1 MKKNMGSIDK
11 LVRLTIAIALI
22 VLFYAGVIKGTLGI
36 LLLILALILTITSL
50 VQFCPLYTI
59 FGIKTCKKN

>member
-1 MKKNMGSIDK
+1 MGSIDK